1 MDNGA
6 NGFSFVH
13 QIEGFVDLLQ
23 RQAVRNERIKL
34 NFTDHRIF
42 NHARQ
47 LSTAFHAAKCWP
59 APYAPRALR
68 ASQCTA
74 LIAACVFVEGLLRLP
89 IVRRVRLMGQ
99 TLARVRFVLSA
110 GSVSDH
116 WKERALLAY
125 ARKLWMDSAILLV
138 CLLLLLIPM
147 RLICYL
153 VRWLKLKE
161 FLPLIKDSSIFQLI
175 NQ

>member
-1 MDNGA
+1 MNTL
-6 NGFSFVH
+6 H
-13 QIEGFVDLLQ
+13 
-23 RQAVRNERIKL
+23 
-34 NFTDHRIF
+34 
-42 NHARQ
+42 Q
-47 LSTAFHAAKCWP
+47 LSS
-59 APYAPRALR
+59 YGIL
-68 ASQCTA
+68 

-138 CLLLLLIPM
+138 CLLLLGAPL
-147 RLICYL
+147 LL
-153 VRWLKLKE
+153 VLQVCDRVGIFNSEILYSAGGL
-161 FLPLIKDSSIFQLI
+161 FLATLAGTVYGFVRSRRRRAVGV
-175 NQ
+175 